1 MENNHLLQQA
11 KTMSFLQLID
21 EYNIFIPVIQRD
33 YAQGRI
39 SDDVTKIRK
48 DFVRDLLL
56 FICDNTQPHYIDF
69 VYGTIE
75 HKEGHVNSFIPLDGQ
90 QRLTTLFLLH
100 WYLSGI
106 SNNAPSFLERI
117 NEKFEYATRKS
128 STEFCRRL
136 ISHNIWEEFNKRR
149 EEKPDIKLSEIIEDQ
164 GWFFSVWKQDPTV
177 HGMLIML
184 DEIHQQVTKEKYDT
198 SILYN
203 NLFENDIQT
212 IVFQWQPLDGYTL
225 TDDLYIKMNAR
236 GLKLTDFEIF
246 KALYEL
252 SLKSLNTTTATEF
265 SKKIDGEWCDFL
277 WQRKGELQSTD
288 KIMERIIRIMIAIG
302 YARKVQ
308 TIDDNTQ
315 EILNVLFS
323 RNNKKMLFS
332 YSRYRELGVFHDPH
346 SKEQISDVLKSQ
358 EEYIAQNINEAF
370 SIICNTTTSPLNCS
384 VCYPW
389 YNEQKEITKIL
400 QSDIETLLY
409 DDFIYFYAF
418 VAFSARY
425 KGDASKEELKQWM
438 RYIHNLS
445 NATIVNNSS
454 QLANI
459 LRSIDQIISN
469 MDDKPV
475 LEWIAYN
482 NQIASFPHSQSYEE
496 SIKAQLILWGNN
508 NNCTQWKEFIELNEQ
523 DEYMRGQIGFLL
535 YTADVLFLDKSINP
549 ESNQKALDIFK
560 TCSYKARQ
568 IFTLFKESSNLLKE
582 EHLLE
587 RALLTKNMYLKTASA
602 GRLNFCNQPY
612 DRDNSWRK
620 MLEITPKTE
629 CSAGIKA
636 MKELLMTSWQDNN
649 MPIVSLNKII
659 KEYLKDSN
667 NQEWYSPFIRDYWLL
682 DLCHQGYIHKNG
694 NTIILL
700 RESQMNHYHSELQSI
715 ILYFRL
721 KETYNFINYNYVRS
735 GEENPGMYYKLLI
748 NSIKATIYI
757 YFQDAWY
764 IEIWDEHMY
773 YFDTERWNSIKDELL
788 VKLGIQLNNPD
799 QRIKIEEQQIEN
811 ILRKNTENLATDE

>member
-1 MENNHLLQQA
+1 
-11 KTMSFLQLID
+11 
-21 EYNIFIPVIQRD
+21 
-33 YAQGRI
+33 
-39 SDDVTKIRK
+39 
-48 DFVRDLLL
+48 
-56 FICDNTQPHYIDF
+56 
-69 VYGTIE
+69 
-75 HKEGHVNSFIPLDGQ
+75 
-90 QRLTTLFLLH
+90 
-100 WYLSGI
+100 
-106 SNNAPSFLERI
+106 
-117 NEKFEYATRKS
+117 
-128 STEFCRRL
+128 
-136 ISHNIWEEFNKRR
+136 
-149 EEKPDIKLSEIIEDQ
+149 
-164 GWFFSVWKQDPTV
+164 
-177 HGMLIML
+177 
-184 DEIHQQVTKEKYDT
+184 
-198 SILYN
+198 
-203 NLFENDIQT
+203 
-212 IVFQWQPLDGYTL
+212 
-225 TDDLYIKMNAR
+225 
-236 GLKLTDFEIF
+236 
-246 KALYEL
+246 
-252 SLKSLNTTTATEF
+252 
-265 SKKIDGEWCDFL
+265 
-277 WQRKGELQSTD
+277 
-288 KIMERIIRIMIAIG
+288 
-302 YARKVQ
+302 
-308 TIDDNTQ
+308 
-315 EILNVLFS
+315 
-323 RNNKKMLFS
+323 
-332 YSRYRELGVFHDPH
+332 
-346 SKEQISDVLKSQ
+346 
-358 EEYIAQNINEAF
+358 
-370 SIICNTTTSPLNCS
+370 
-384 VCYPW
+384 
-389 YNEQKEITKIL
+389 
-400 QSDIETLLY
+400 
-409 DDFIYFYAF
+409 
-418 VAFSARY
+418 
-425 KGDASKEELKQWM
+425 
-438 RYIHNLS
+438 
-445 NATIVNNSS
+445 
-454 QLANI
+454 
-459 LRSIDQIISN
+459 
-469 MDDKPV
+469 
-475 LEWIAYN
+475 
-482 NQIASFPHSQSYEE
+482 
-496 SIKAQLILWGNN
+496 
-508 NNCTQWKEFIELNEQ
+508 
-523 DEYMRGQIGFLL
+523 MRGQIGFLL